1 MKIKELRELN
11 NMTQEELGKEI
22 GVTRSTIAMWE
33 TNSAKPRSDKIPLLA
48 KVLNCSIEDLFK
60 TEKVG

>member
-1 MKIKELRELN
+1 MKIKELRESN
-11 NMTQEELGKEI
+11 KMTQEELGKEI

-48 KVLNCSIEDLFK
+48 KVLNCSIEDLFE